1 VARLSRLLLAF
12 LYLIS
17 GILLGLL
24 LLEGILRCNATL
36 LQRGLAWPAPV
47 DPPLT
52 VSNYDVRY
60 SDADAFYWRPDLIHP
75 VPEPDNRLEARVT
88 YETDEYGFR
97 NPAPISP
104 RVDAVVLGRSISLA
118 GHISEPW
125 PDLLARRFNWRVF
138 NLSQPG
144 SGVKVKDL
152 LLERFGL
159 SRQPRWVIVEV
170 VPSIDILGNHTAPKF
185 ISQQMFVPVVQ
196 GLLRRQMEEKPIAT
210 DQAIYPLRVDLPER
224 EVDLTCCLHY
234 LDFFS
239 LDTQS
244 LSQSQDWANYSQ
256 ELLNIIDTA
265 RASDACVALLYV
277 PTKPD
282 VYFPLAQHPEQLNPS
297 LREAIPYRLN
307 SDGRIEPSP
316 GEDISVDLVRQNALA
331 GHDLVERFARENN
344 LLWIDPNDAMIQSVL
359 EGRDPFMVYDSH
371 WNQLGHSIVAE
382 AVIQSLSK
390 ATCP

>member
-1 VARLSRLLLAF
+1 MARFSRLLLAF

-17 GILLGLL
+17 GAFLGLL

-60 SDADAFYWRPDLIHP
+60 SDADAFYWRPDLIRP

-88 YETDEYGFR
+88 YATDEYGFR

-104 RVDAVVLGRSISLA
+104 QVDAVVLGRSISLA
-118 GHISEPW
+118 GHISKPW
-125 PDLLARRFNWRVF
+125 PDLLARRLNWQVF

-159 SRQPRWVIVEV
+159 SRHPQWVIIEV

-210 DQAIYPLRVDLPER
+210 DQAIYPLSVDLPER

-244 LSQSQDWANYSQ
+244 LSQSQDWANYRQ

-297 LREAIPYRLN
+297 LREAVPYRLN
-307 SDGRIEPSP
+307 SEGRIEPSP

-331 GHDLVERFARENN
+331 GHDLVESFAREHD
-344 LLWIDPNDAMIQSVL
+344 LLWIDPNDAMTESVL
-359 EGRDPFMVYDSH
+359 EGQDPFMVYDSH
-371 WNQLGHSIVAE
+371 WNQLGHNLVAE